1 MSQAIVGRIFWKE
14 LRVQRAFWAWILGL
28 GAFIQLLPVFL
39 GRAYYRTA
47 VDFHW
52 FYSVNVVIACCFAV
66 GSTAI
71 AFAGE
76 TENRTK
82 SLFQRVPIRTADLLV
97 GKLGW
102 SVLGTYTLLLIL
114 ALSASALS
122 DTWGGAPT
130 PHNAGGLAGLNS
142 RLNDF
147 WISLLS
153 PLPFLVVGVFC
164 SLGLREVL
172 TTVMVAGAATALFM
186 GIAGSNN
193 WLVAI
198 PVLAAV
204 AVGDGLL
211 VPLWLRDSQLG
222 SSRLRLLRFVW
233 PRTAPGHST
242 FSVRSSVAWRRAAS
256 SLVWKEWR
264 QARGITLTLAT
275 AGALVTVFFAVGES
289 LAQQSIG
296 WSWTKNWLFLIS
308 IGLIAVPLVLGVAAG
323 RADRRDGAYRLL
335 ANRGVSPSAFWLA
348 KHAVWA
354 GLAMATAL
362 WFLAGQR
369 LMVGAFPTRERH
381 PGTLWNLAHEG
392 ASATFTDS
400 PGYIGNA
407 AGPVLTVAV
416 FLFVSVSLYLLGQ
429 LLSLAIPSA
438 MTSVVFGLL
447 GWAGI
452 VFVWALVAELG
463 LPFWW
468 TIGLV
473 PLIFLFAGWLRTRDW
488 LVDRNSL
495 VAWGRVAAS
504 LAVPVVGVCCAVT
517 VFRVA
522 QIPAVSLP
530 LELRQPRPQRAIAD
544 RDLKQSLFI
553 DAMNLMSPPPPTTD
567 DPDKAKVADGWAFAD
582 ARTRHWVE
590 ANELERK
597 LALEAARKEP
607 SRFPDEW
614 WKQAH
619 AQRDLGQGL
628 EQVIHLAT
636 LLLDSARKAE
646 AENDLE
652 GALRD
657 YMAAARLGDDLAR
670 SNSIPSPWR
679 APPTRMQAMNA
690 MDRWAIH
697 PKQTPELIKRA
708 IDSFQRFEEDAAFYS
723 ADILRDWRLERQMF
737 ETYVWK
743 GQNPN
748 RGNLVTAETGFVR
761 WCLPWELLRLQR
773 LQDAMFSQSL
783 DEMQLVER
791 ELRGRGF
798 VDAGLIT
805 LNGRQAPWQWER
817 TTLEVPID
825 CPSGGAWMSTPE
837 WKVGRTAATR
847 LHFLAWAVVDYRRE
861 HHKLPDKLSDL
872 VPTYFAWLPIDP
884 WTGRDFLYEPKG
896 VPAALSS
903 HFGDRLEANEPFV
916 ASAGASDC
924 HFLVNHPGQGTAPV
938 QVITREGR
946 DLSTGPQFG
955 PLQFPGPAVAIPS
968 LNEPRKLLKEKPAK
982 PPEKGPTKPVD
993 RPLAKPAEKL
1003 PDGKASSKK

>member
-28 GAFIQLLPVFL
+28 GVFIQLLPVFL
-39 GRAYYRTA
+39 GRAYYRSA
-47 VDFHW
+47 VDAHW
-52 FYSVNVVIACCFAV
+52 FYSVNVVVACCFAV

-82 SLFQRVPIRTADLLV
+82 SLFQRLPVRTGDLLV

-102 SVLGTYTLLLIL
+102 SLLGTYTLLTIL
-114 ALSASALS
+114 ALTANL
-122 DTWGGAPT
+122 WGDGWGMAMSRD
-130 PHNAGGLAGLNS
+130 NS
-142 RLNDF
+142 RPRLDIDPQLPDF
-147 WISLLS
+147 WFSLLM
-153 PLPFLVVGVFC
+153 PLPFLVLGVLC
-164 SLGLREVL
+164 SLAFREVL
-172 TTVMVAGAATALFM
+172 TTVMVAGAATAVFM
-186 GIAGSNN
+186 GMVGSNN

-211 VPLWLRDSQLG
+211 VPFWLRDSQLG
-222 SSRLRLLRFVW
+222 SSRLRLLRFAW

-264 QARGITLTLAT
+264 QARAITLTLAA

-296 WSWTKNWLFLIS
+296 WRWTKDWLFLIS

-335 ANRGVSPSAFWLA
+335 ANRGVSPNAFWLA

-369 LMVGAFPTRERH
+369 LMVAAFPAPDKHRETIWTMMH
-381 PGTLWNLAHEG
+381 DIAGV
-392 ASATFTDS
+392 TFTDT
-400 PGYIGNA
+400 PGYIGNP
-407 AGPVLTVAV
+407 AGPVATVAV
-416 FLFVSVSLYLLGQ
+416 FLFVSVSLYLLGH

-438 MTSVVFGLL
+438 MTSVVLGLL

-452 VFVWALVAELG
+452 VGVWVLVAELG
-463 LPFWW
+463 VPFWW
-468 TIGLV
+468 TIGLL

-504 LAVPVVGVCCAVT
+504 LAVPLLGICCAVI
-517 VFRVA
+517 VFRVV

-530 LELRQPRPQRAIAD
+530 LELRQPQPPRAIEG
-544 RDLKQSLFI
+544 RNLKQSLFV
-553 DAMNLMSPPPPTTD
+553 DAMNLTSPPPPTTD
-567 DPDKAKVADGWAFAD
+567 NPDQAKVSDGWEFAD
-582 ARTRHWVE
+582 AHTRNWVE
-590 ANELERK
+590 ANVHARK

-607 SRFPDEW
+607 GRFPAEW
-614 WKQAH
+614 WKQIYEK
-619 AQRDLGQGL
+619 RDLGQGL
-628 EQVIHLAT
+628 QQVMHLTT
-636 LLLDSARKAE
+636 LLLDSARK
-646 AENDLE
+646 LE
-652 GALRD
+652 SEGRLEDALQI

-670 SNSIPSPWR
+670 SDSIPSR
-679 APPTRMQAMNA
+679 FAPPTRMLAMNA

-708 IDSFQRFEEDAAFYS
+708 IDAFQRFEGDAAFYS
-723 ADILRDWRLERQMF
+723 GDILRDWRLEREMF

-748 RGNLVTAETGFVR
+748 RGNLATAETGFVR

-791 ELRGRGF
+791 ELRDRGF

-805 LNGRQAPWQWER
+805 LNGQQAPWKWER
-817 TTLEVPID
+817 MTLAVPID
-825 CPSGGAWMSTPE
+825 CPSGGTWMSTPE
-837 WKVGRTAATR
+837 WKVSRTAAVR
-847 LHFLAWAVVDYRRE
+847 LHFLVWAVADYRRE
-861 HHKLPDKLSDL
+861 HHKLPDKLSEL
-872 VPTYFAWLPIDP
+872 LPTYFAWLPIDP

-896 VPAALSS
+896 LPTALYTND
-903 HFGDRLEANEPFV
+903 GDHVEANEPFV
-916 ASAGASDC
+916 ASAGASGC
-924 HFLVNHPGQGTAPV
+924 HFVVNHPGQGTAPV
-938 QVITREGR
+938 QILTREGR
-946 DLSTGPQFG
+946 DLSTGPDFG
-955 PLQFPGPAVAIPS
+955 HLQFPAPAVVIPS
-968 LNEPRKLLKEKPAK
+968 LNEPRKMLKERPAK
-982 PPEKGPTKPVD
+982 PAEKRPPKPVD
-993 RPLAKPAEKL
+993 GLLAKPAEKL